1 MLLLTYTAEKRKSD
15 METQMRQRVF
25 TGVVTQMQEH
35 HGIVDQEVHFPMSVV
50 VGRVPLVGEK
60 VLVKAVQDPLKPI
73 SWTAQKVQTLNG
85 QPFKSPPP
93 LLPSMSSNPK
103 PGILGTKPQ
112 PLLKS
117 PKIPPLIP
125 SMQPNPGG
133 MMQMSHHQQ
142 MSWSAPFD
150 GWGAGLKRHAEVM
163 GGRRGGRWE
172 DGGGGPWGGDAMHQK
187 RKRWRAASEE
197 EAPKKSSSI
206 STHSAPLFSC
216 FSRDTQACDYLEL
229 QRRYPHLHLPS
240 NLFHLQ
246 LSWAQSFP
254 LDQPLPLRGPCRFHV
269 GSNQPE
275 SEADVC
281 ESTDDTFSVRV
292 LLFSMPCLEDLYSQC
307 CNLSKGGRASHC
319 TSQKPLFVMVDS
331 GGELRLPGGHWSPKA
346 DGANPAKDGSTLVNT
361 AVRCMKEQTALDL
374 SACTQWHKMAEL
386 RYLSG
391 DKMETVVVL
400 LPDVWKLVPAEED
413 MGTAYHRNSWMV
425 ICHFQKVRL
434 WFFTPPLDSICLSCL
449 CPHCW
454 SPRRLR
460 RGTAVRLS
468 LMAEM
473 FSEMLQRDFGL
484 ELYPVSGAVSRRAPA
499 SKRTAAL
506 SWYTRLHTCAILED
520 ELKKTD
526 KQTAKKKGLMDAKK
540 RKLKEKE
547 GERETEDET
556 EPLKESKSGGGDN
569 QPSKDSERPLG
580 WTAQLPRKVLL
591 SWVFF
596 DRQLTGSVREAD
608 LLNILLSLGLFL
620 SPAQAQDL
628 VRKAAV
634 GGLCLYRNLCSR
646 WSDADQTDGSISAE
660 GNKAMLPGQ
669 ACKERAS
676 ARRTANTD
684 LVNYR
689 GNVINLPNLLQTLE
703 SSKEAQRELEKCVAT
718 LQARLEA
725 AEARQAST
733 EQEQGH
739 QKELKRKLEKAETL
753 NRTYEKSLR
762 ENSGQMISVIEKM
775 QRMVE
780 QTTALTNANVQERMR
795 EGVKDAHKLIGW

>member
-1 MLLLTYTAEKRKSD
+1 
-15 METQMRQRVF
+15 MRQRVF

-35 HGIVDQEVHFPMSVV
+35 HGIVDQEVHFPVSVV

-93 LLPSMSSNPK
+93 LLPSMSSNLK

-125 SMQPNPGG
+125 SMQPNPG

-142 MSWSAPFD
+142 MSWSGPFD
-150 GWGAGLKRHAEVM
+150 GWAGGRKRHAEVM

-187 RKRWRAASEE
+187 RKRWRPASEE
-197 EAPKKSSSI
+197 EAPKKSSSV
-206 STHSAPLFSC
+206 STHSAPLFSS

-229 QRRYPHLHLPS
+229 QRRYPNLHLSS

-246 LSWAQSFP
+246 LSWTQSFP
-254 LDQPLPLRGPCRFHV
+254 LEHPLPLRGPCHFHV

-275 SEADVC
+275 READVC
-281 ESTDDTFSVRV
+281 ESTDDAFSVRV
-292 LLFSMPCLEDLYSQC
+292 LLFSVPGLEDLYSQC
-307 CNLSKGGRASHC
+307 CNLSKEAVHP
-319 TSQKPLFVMVDS
+319 TALLKFVMVDS

-346 DGANPAKDGSTLVNT
+346 DGAHPAKDSSTLVNT
-361 AVRCMKEQTALDL
+361 AVRCIKDQTALDL

-386 RYLSG
+386 RYLFG
-391 DKMETVVVL
+391 DKIETVVVL
-400 LPDVWKLVPAEED
+400 LPDVWNLVPAEED
-413 MGTAYHRNSWMV
+413 WAKLR
-425 ICHFQKVRL
+425 QKTLDGDLSLPEAPSVVFHPSAGL
-434 WFFTPPLDSICLSCL
+434 NLSVVSLSSLLEPQTPQTRDSCE
-449 CPHCW
+449 
-454 SPRRLR
+454 
-460 RGTAVRLS
+460 VS

-484 ELYPVSGAVSRRAPA
+484 QLYQCLCRLPQDPSVPLTGVKEDSSAPM
-499 SKRTAAL
+499 
-506 SWYTRLHTCAILED
+506 ED
-520 ELKKTD
+520 EPKKSD
-526 KQTAKKKGLMDAKK
+526 KQTGKKKGLIDAKK
-540 RKLKEKE
+540 RKPKEKDE
-547 GERETEDET
+547 ERETEYKTHVDET
-556 EPLKESKSGGGDN
+556 EKQSEHLKESKSQSLGGDGQSSSASDT

-596 DRQLTGSVREAD
+596 DRQLTGSLREQD
-608 LLNILLSLGLFL
+608 LINILLSLGLFL

-646 WSDADQTDGSISAE
+646 WSDADQTDSSASAE

-669 ACKERAS
+669 SCKDGAS
-676 ARRTANTD
+676 AHRTANTD

-703 SSKEAQRELEKCVAT
+703 SSKATQRELEKCVSA

-725 AEARQAST
+725 AEARKASN
-733 EQEQGH
+733 ESEQGH
-739 QKELKRKLEKAETL
+739 QNELKRKLEKSETL
-753 NRTYEKSLR
+753 NKTYEKTLR
-762 ENSGQMISVIEKM
+762 ENSSQMISVIEKM
-775 QRMVE
+775 QKMVE
-780 QTTALTNANVQERMR
+780 QTSALTNA
-795 EGVKDAHKLIGW
+795 GKDEKA

>member
-1 MLLLTYTAEKRKSD
+1 

-35 HGIVDQEVHFPMSVV
+35 HGIVDQEVHFPVSVV

-85 QPFKSPPP
+85 QP
-93 LLPSMSSNPK
+93 
-103 PGILGTKPQ
+103 GILGTKPQ

-133 MMQMSHHQQ
+133 MIQMSHHQQ
-142 MSWSAPFD
+142 MPWNGPFD
-150 GWGAGLKRHAEVM
+150 GWGGGRKRHAEIM

-172 DGGGGPWGGDAMHQK
+172 DGGGGPWGSDAMHQK

-197 EAPKKSSSI
+197 EVPKKSSSVT
-206 STHSAPLFSC
+206 THSAPLFSC

-229 QRRYPHLHLPS
+229 QRRYPHLHLTP

-246 LSWAQSFP
+246 LSWTESFP
-254 LDQPLPLRGPCRFHV
+254 PDQPLPLRGPCHFHI

-275 SEADVC
+275 TKPDAC
-281 ESTDDTFSVRV
+281 ESTDATFAVKV

-307 CNLSKGGRASHC
+307 CNLLKDGQ
-319 TSQKPLFVMVDS
+319 TQKEAVHPTTLLKFMLVDS
-331 GGELRLPGGHWSPKA
+331 GGELRLPGGLWSPKA
-346 DGANPAKDGSTLVNT
+346 DGANPIKDSLTLVNA
-361 AVRCMKEQTALDL
+361 AVRCIKDQTALDL
-374 SACTQWHKMAEL
+374 SACTQWYKMAEL

-400 LPDVWKLVPAEED
+400 LPDVWNLVPAEED
-413 MGTAYHRNSWMV
+413 WAKLQQKQLDDDLSLPEGPSV
-425 ICHFQKVRL
+425 IFHPSAGLNLSVVSLSSMLEPQSLQTR
-434 WFFTPPLDSICLSCL
+434 DSCE
-449 CPHCW
+449 
-454 SPRRLR
+454 
-460 RGTAVRLS
+460 VS

-484 ELYPVSGAVSRRAPA
+484 QLYQC
-499 SKRTAAL
+499 L
-506 SWYTRLHTCAILED
+506 CRLPQDPSVPLTCVKEDNSTPMED
-520 ELKKTD
+520 EPKTSD
-526 KQTAKKKGLMDAKK
+526 KQPSKKKGLIDAKK
-540 RKLKEKE
+540 RKLKEKDE
-547 GERETEDET
+547 EDVTMTDDSEPGEKQSEH
-556 EPLKESKSGGGDN
+556 LKESKTQSAGGDEQSSSASDN
-569 QPSKDSERPLG
+569 QTSKDSECHLG
-580 WTAQLPRKVLL
+580 WTAELPRKVLL

-596 DRQLTGSVREAD
+596 DRQLTGSLREAD

-620 SPAQAQDL
+620 SPAQTQDL

-646 WSDADQTDGSISAE
+646 WSDCDQTDGRISAE
-660 GNKAMLPGQ
+660 GNKSMLPGQ
-669 ACKERAS
+669 TCKERGS
-676 ARRTANTD
+676 GRRSNSTD

-689 GNVINLPNLLQTLE
+689 GNVINLPNLLQSLE
-703 SSKEAQRELEKCVAT
+703 SSKAAQRELEKCVAT
-718 LQARLEA
+718 LQSRLDA
-725 AEARQAST
+725 AEARQASN
-733 EQEQGH
+733 EQEHGQ
-739 QKELKRKLEKAETL
+739 QKELKKKLEKAETL
-753 NRTYEKSLR
+753 NKTYEKSLR
-762 ENSGQMISVIEKM
+762 ENTGQMISVIEKM

-780 QTTALTNANVQERMR
+780 QTTALTNANA
-795 EGVKDAHKLIGW
+795 GKDEKV

>member
-1 MLLLTYTAEKRKSD
+1 

-35 HGIVDQEVHFPMSVV
+35 HGIVDQEVHFPVSVV

-93 LLPSMSSNPK
+93 LLPSMSSNLK

-142 MSWSAPFD
+142 MSWNGPFD
-150 GWGAGLKRHAEVM
+150 GWGGGRKRHSEVM

-187 RKRWRAASEE
+187 RKRWRAATEE
-197 EAPKKSSSI
+197 EAPKKSSPI
-206 STHSAPLFSC
+206 TTHSAPLFSC

-246 LSWAQSFP
+246 LCWTESFP
-254 LDQPLPLRGPCRFHV
+254 LDQPLTLRGPCHFHV
-269 GSNQPE
+269 GANQPE

-281 ESTDDTFSVRV
+281 ESTDDAFAVRV

-307 CNLSKGGRASHC
+307 CNLSKDGQ
-319 TSQKPLFVMVDS
+319 TQKEAVHPTTLLKFVMVDN

-346 DGANPAKDGSTLVNT
+346 DGANPVKDGSTLVNT
-361 AVRCMKEQTALDL
+361 AVRCIKDQTGLDL

-391 DKMETVVVL
+391 DKMETVVIL
-400 LPDVWKLVPAEED
+400 MPDVWNLVPAED
-413 MGTAYHRNSWMV
+413 DWAKLR
-425 ICHFQKVRL
+425 QKQ
-434 WFFTPPLDSICLSCL
+434 LD
-449 CPHCW
+449 
-454 SPRRLR
+454 
-460 RGTAVRLS
+460 GDLS
-468 LMAEM
+468 LPEAPSVVFHPSAGVNLSVVSLLSLLEPQTPQTRDSCEVSLMVEM

-484 ELYPVSGAVSRRAPA
+484 QLYQCLSRLPQGLSVPPTGVKEENSAPM
-499 SKRTAAL
+499 
-506 SWYTRLHTCAILED
+506 ED
-520 ELKKTD
+520 EPKKSD
-526 KQTAKKKGLMDAKK
+526 KQTAKKKGLIDAKK
-540 RKLKEKE
+540 RKLKEKDE
-547 GERETEDET
+547 ERETEDET
-556 EPLKESKSGGGDN
+556 EAAEKQSEHLKESKTHSAGGDGQSNSASDN

-580 WTAQLPRKVLL
+580 WTAELPHKVLL

-596 DRQLTGSVREAD
+596 DRQLTGSLREAD
-608 LLNILLSLGLFL
+608 LINILLSLGLFL
-620 SPAQAQDL
+620 SPAQVQDL
-628 VRKAAV
+628 VRKTAV

-646 WSDADQTDGSISAE
+646 WSDADQTDASVSTE
-660 GNKAMLPGQ
+660 GNKAMLAGQ
-669 ACKERAS
+669 PCKERAS
-676 ARRTANTD
+676 ARRTSNTD
-684 LVNYR
+684 LINYK

-703 SSKEAQRELEKCVAT
+703 SSKATQRELEKCVAT
-718 LQARLEA
+718 LQSRLEA
-725 AEARQAST
+725 AEARQASN
-733 EQEQGH
+733 EQEQGQ

-753 NRTYEKSLR
+753 NKTYEKSLR
-762 ENSGQMISVIEKM
+762 ENSSQMTSVIEKM
-775 QRMVE
+775 QKMVE
-780 QTTALTNANVQERMR
+780 QTTALTNANA
-795 EGVKDAHKLIGW
+795 GKDEKA

>member
-1 MLLLTYTAEKRKSD
+1 

-281 ESTDDTFSVRV
+281 ESTDDAFSVRV

-307 CNLSKGGRASHC
+307 CNLSKEAVHP
-319 TSQKPLFVMVDS
+319 TALLKFVMVDS

-374 SACTQWHKMAEL
+374 SACTQHKMAEL

-400 LPDVWKLVPAEED
+400 LPDVWNLVPAEED
-413 MGTAYHRNSWMV
+413 WAQLS
-425 ICHFQKVRL
+425 QKQLDGDLSLPEGPSVVFHPSAGL
-434 WFFTPPLDSICLSCL
+434 NLSVVSLSSLLEPQTPQTRDSCE
-449 CPHCW
+449 
-454 SPRRLR
+454 
-460 RGTAVRLS
+460 VS

-484 ELYPVSGAVSRRAPA
+484 ELYQCLCHLPLGPGVKEDSS
-499 SKRTAAL
+499 AL
-506 SWYTRLHTCAILED
+506 MVH
-520 ELKKTD
+520 
-526 KQTAKKKGLMDAKK
+526 QTAHLCYFTITEIPCLVLLLQTSLSVC
-540 RKLKEKE
+540 LK
-547 GERETEDET
+547 
-556 EPLKESKSGGGDN
+556 
-569 QPSKDSERPLG
+569 ERPLG

-753 NRTYEKSLR
+753 NKTYEKSLR

-780 QTTALTNANVQERMR
+780 QTTALTNANA
-795 EGVKDAHKLIGW
+795 GKDEKA

>member
-1 MLLLTYTAEKRKSD
+1 

-35 HGIVDQEVHFPMSVV
+35 HGIVDQEVHFPVSVV

-85 QPFKSPPP
+85 Q
-93 LLPSMSSNPK
+93 

-142 MSWSAPFD
+142 MSWNGPFD
-150 GWGAGLKRHAEVM
+150 GWGGGRKRHSEVM

-187 RKRWRAASEE
+187 RKRWRAATEE
-197 EAPKKSSSI
+197 EAPKKSSPI
-206 STHSAPLFSC
+206 TTHSAPLFSC

-246 LSWAQSFP
+246 LCWTESFP
-254 LDQPLPLRGPCRFHV
+254 LDQPLTLRGPCHFHV
-269 GSNQPE
+269 GANQPE

-281 ESTDDTFSVRV
+281 ESTDDAFAVRV

-307 CNLSKGGRASHC
+307 CNLSKDGQ
-319 TSQKPLFVMVDS
+319 TQKEAVHPTTLLKFVMVDN

-346 DGANPAKDGSTLVNT
+346 DGANPVKDGSTLVNT
-361 AVRCMKEQTALDL
+361 AVRCIKDQTGLDL

-391 DKMETVVVL
+391 DKMETVVIL
-400 LPDVWKLVPAEED
+400 MPDVWNLVPAED
-413 MGTAYHRNSWMV
+413 DWAKLR
-425 ICHFQKVRL
+425 QKQ
-434 WFFTPPLDSICLSCL
+434 LD
-449 CPHCW
+449 
-454 SPRRLR
+454 
-460 RGTAVRLS
+460 GDLS
-468 LMAEM
+468 LPEAPSVVFHPSAGVNLSVVSLLSLLEPQTPQTRDSCEVSLMVEM

-484 ELYPVSGAVSRRAPA
+484 QLYQCLSRLPQGLSVPPTGVKEENSAPM
-499 SKRTAAL
+499 
-506 SWYTRLHTCAILED
+506 ED
-520 ELKKTD
+520 EPKKSD
-526 KQTAKKKGLMDAKK
+526 KQTAKKKGLIDAKK
-540 RKLKEKE
+540 RKLKEKDE
-547 GERETEDET
+547 ERETEDET
-556 EPLKESKSGGGDN
+556 EAAEKQSEHLKESKTHSAGGDGQSNSASDN

-580 WTAQLPRKVLL
+580 WTAELPHKVLL

-596 DRQLTGSVREAD
+596 DRQLTGSLREAD
-608 LLNILLSLGLFL
+608 LINILLSLGLFL
-620 SPAQAQDL
+620 SPAQVQDL
-628 VRKAAV
+628 VRKTAV

-646 WSDADQTDGSISAE
+646 WSDADQTDASVSTE
-660 GNKAMLPGQ
+660 GNKAMLAGQ
-669 ACKERAS
+669 PCKERAS
-676 ARRTANTD
+676 ARRTSNTD
-684 LVNYR
+684 LINYK

-703 SSKEAQRELEKCVAT
+703 SSKATQRELEKCVAT
-718 LQARLEA
+718 LQSRLEA
-725 AEARQAST
+725 AEARQASN
-733 EQEQGH
+733 EQEQGQ

-753 NRTYEKSLR
+753 NKTYEKSLR
-762 ENSGQMISVIEKM
+762 ENSSQMTSVIEKM
-775 QRMVE
+775 QKMVE
-780 QTTALTNANVQERMR
+780 QTTALTNANA
-795 EGVKDAHKLIGW
+795 GKDEKA

>member
-1 MLLLTYTAEKRKSD
+1 

-35 HGIVDQEVHFPMSVV
+35 HGIVDQEVHFPVSVV

-142 MSWSAPFD
+142 MSWNGPFD
-150 GWGAGLKRHAEVM
+150 GWGGGLKRHAEVM

-206 STHSAPLFSC
+206 STHSAPLFTC

-246 LSWAQSFP
+246 LSWTESFP
-254 LDQPLPLRGPCRFHV
+254 LDQPLPLRGPCHFHV

-281 ESTDDTFSVRV
+281 ESTDDAFSVRV

-307 CNLSKGGRASHC
+307 CNLSKDGRM
-319 TSQKPLFVMVDS
+319 QKEAVHPTTLLKFVMVDS
-331 GGELRLPGGHWSPKA
+331 GGELRLPGGHWSPKV

-361 AVRCMKEQTALDL
+361 AVRCIKEQTALDL

-391 DKMETVVVL
+391 DKMQTVVVL
-400 LPDVWKLVPAEED
+400 LPDVWNLVPAEED
-413 MGTAYHRNSWMV
+413 WAKLP
-425 ICHFQKVRL
+425 QKQLDGDLSLPEGPSVVFHPSAGL
-434 WFFTPPLDSICLSCL
+434 NLSVVSLSSLLEPQTPQTRDSCE
-449 CPHCW
+449 
-454 SPRRLR
+454 
-460 RGTAVRLS
+460 VS

-484 ELYPVSGAVSRRAPA
+484 ELYQCLCRLPQDPGIKEDNSAPM
-499 SKRTAAL
+499 
-506 SWYTRLHTCAILED
+506 ED
-520 ELKKTD
+520 EPKKTD
-526 KQTAKKKGLMDAKK
+526 KQTAKKKGLIDAKK
-540 RKLKEKE
+540 RKLKEKD
-547 GERETEDET
+547 GERETEDGALTDET
-556 EPLKESKSGGGDN
+556 VFQPVQSEHLKESKSQSAGGDN

-580 WTAQLPRKVLL
+580 WTAELPRKVLL

-596 DRQLTGSVREAD
+596 DRQLTGSLRKAD

-646 WSDADQTDGSISAE
+646 WSDADRTDGSISAE

-676 ARRTANTD
+676 ARRTGNTD

-703 SSKEAQRELEKCVAT
+703 SSKAAQRELEKCVAA
-718 LQARLEA
+718 LQSRLEA
-725 AEARQAST
+725 AEARQASN
-733 EQEQGH
+733 EQEQAH

-753 NRTYEKSLR
+753 NKTYEKSLR

-780 QTTALTNANVQERMR
+780 QTTALTSA
-795 EGVKDAHKLIGW
+795 GKDKKA

>member
-1 MLLLTYTAEKRKSD
+1 

-35 HGIVDQEVHFPMSVV
+35 HGIVDQEVHFPVSVV

-142 MSWSAPFD
+142 MSWNGPFD
-150 GWGAGLKRHAEVM
+150 GWGGGLKRHAEVM

-172 DGGGGPWGGDAMHQK
+172 DGGGGPWGGDTMHQK

-206 STHSAPLFSC
+206 STHSAPLFTC

-246 LSWAQSFP
+246 LSWTESFP
-254 LDQPLPLRGPCRFHV
+254 LDQPLPLRGPCHFHV

-281 ESTDDTFSVRV
+281 ESTDDAFSVRV

-307 CNLSKGGRASHC
+307 CNLSKDGR
-319 TSQKPLFVMVDS
+319 TQKEAVHPTTLLKFVMVDS

-361 AVRCMKEQTALDL
+361 AVRCIKEQTALDL

-400 LPDVWKLVPAEED
+400 LPDVWNLVPAEED
-413 MGTAYHRNSWMV
+413 WAKLPQKQLDGDLSLPEGPVSKNGPLYALLSWLTA
-425 ICHFQKVRL
+425 
-434 WFFTPPLDSICLSCL
+434 LSC
-449 CPHCW
+449 CYQ
-454 SPRRLR
+454 
-460 RGTAVRLS
+460 VS

-484 ELYPVSGAVSRRAPA
+484 ELYQCLCRLPQDPGVKEDNSAPM
-499 SKRTAAL
+499 
-506 SWYTRLHTCAILED
+506 ED
-520 ELKKTD
+520 EPKNTD
-526 KQTAKKKGLMDAKK
+526 KQTAKKKGLIDAKK
-540 RKLKEKE
+540 RKLKEKD
-547 GERETEDET
+547 GERETEDGALTDET
-556 EPLKESKSGGGDN
+556 EPAGKQSEHLKESKSQSAGGDN

-580 WTAQLPRKVLL
+580 WTAELPRKVLL

-596 DRQLTGSVREAD
+596 DRQLTGSLREAD

-646 WSDADQTDGSISAE
+646 WSDADRTDGSISAE

-676 ARRTANTD
+676 ARRTGNTD

-703 SSKEAQRELEKCVAT
+703 SSKAAQRELEKCVAA
-718 LQARLEA
+718 LQSRLEA
-725 AEARQAST
+725 AEARQASN

-753 NRTYEKSLR
+753 NKTYEKSLR

-780 QTTALTNANVQERMR
+780 QTTALTNANA
-795 EGVKDAHKLIGW
+795 GKDEKA

>member
-1 MLLLTYTAEKRKSD
+1 

-35 HGIVDQEVHFPMSVV
+35 HGIVDQEVHFPVSVV

-93 LLPSMSSNPK
+93 LLPSMSSNLK

-142 MSWSAPFD
+142 MSWNGPFD
-150 GWGAGLKRHAEVM
+150 GWGGGRKRHSEVM

-187 RKRWRAASEE
+187 RKRWRATSEE
-197 EAPKKSSSI
+197 EMPKKSSPVT
-206 STHSAPLFSC
+206 THSTPLFSC

-246 LSWAQSFP
+246 LSWTESFP
-254 LDQPLPLRGPCRFHV
+254 LDQPLMLRGPCQFHV

-281 ESTDDTFSVRV
+281 ESTDDAFAVRV
-292 LLFSMPCLEDLYSQC
+292 LLFSLPCLEDLYSQC
-307 CNLSKGGRASHC
+307 CNLSKDGQTQKEAVHP
-319 TSQKPLFVMVDS
+319 TSLLKFLMVDN

-346 DGANPAKDGSTLVNT
+346 DGANPVKDSSTLVNT
-361 AVRCMKEQTALDL
+361 AVRCIKDQTALDL

-400 LPDVWKLVPAEED
+400 MPDVWNLVPAEED
-413 MGTAYHRNSWMV
+413 WAKLR
-425 ICHFQKVRL
+425 QKQ
-434 WFFTPPLDSICLSCL
+434 LD
-449 CPHCW
+449 
-454 SPRRLR
+454 
-460 RGTAVRLS
+460 GDLS
-468 LMAEM
+468 LPEGPSVVFHPSTGVNLSVMSLASLVEPQM
-473 FSEMLQRDFGL
+473 PQTRDSCEF
-484 ELYPVSGAVSRRAPA
+484 P
-499 SKRTAAL
+499 
-506 SWYTRLHTCAILED
+506 I
-520 ELKKTD
+520 
-526 KQTAKKKGLMDAKK
+526 
-540 RKLKEKE
+540 
-547 GERETEDET
+547 
-556 EPLKESKSGGGDN
+556 
-569 QPSKDSERPLG
+569 
-580 WTAQLPRKVLL
+580 
-591 SWVFF
+591 
-596 DRQLTGSVREAD
+596 
-608 LLNILLSLGLFL
+608 
-620 SPAQAQDL
+620 SPQAQDL

-634 GGLCLYRNLCSR
+634 SGLCLYRNLCSR
-646 WSDADQTDGSISAE
+646 WSDADQTDGSVTAE
-660 GNKAMLPGQ
+660 GNKAMLASQP
-669 ACKERAS
+669 CKERAS
-676 ARRTANTD
+676 ARRTSNTD

-703 SSKEAQRELEKCVAT
+703 SSKATQRELEKCVAAM
-718 LQARLEA
+718 QSRLEA
-725 AEARQAST
+725 AEARQASN
-733 EQEQGH
+733 EQEQGQ

-753 NRTYEKSLR
+753 NKTYEKSLR

-780 QTTALTNANVQERMR
+780 QTTALTNANA
-795 EGVKDAHKLIGW
+795 GKDEKS

>member
-1 MLLLTYTAEKRKSD
+1 

-35 HGIVDQEVHFPMSVV
+35 HGIVDQEVHFPVSVV

-142 MSWSAPFD
+142 MSWNGPFD
-150 GWGAGLKRHAEVM
+150 GWGGGLKRHAEVM

-197 EAPKKSSSI
+197 EVPKKSSSI
-206 STHSAPLFSC
+206 STHSAPLFTC

-246 LSWAQSFP
+246 LSWTESFP
-254 LDQPLPLRGPCRFHV
+254 LDQPLPLRGPCHFHV

-281 ESTDDTFSVRV
+281 ESTDDAFSVRV

-307 CNLSKGGRASHC
+307 CNLSKDGR
-319 TSQKPLFVMVDS
+319 TQKEAVHPTTLLKFVMVDS

-361 AVRCMKEQTALDL
+361 AVRCIKEQTALDL
-374 SACTQWHKMAEL
+374 SACTQWHKVAEL

-391 DKMETVVVL
+391 DKMQTVVVL
-400 LPDVWKLVPAEED
+400 LPDVWNLVPAEED
-413 MGTAYHRNSWMV
+413 WAKLP
-425 ICHFQKVRL
+425 QKQ
-434 WFFTPPLDSICLSCL
+434 LD
-449 CPHCW
+449 
-454 SPRRLR
+454 
-460 RGTAVRLS
+460 GDLS
-468 LMAEM
+468 LPEGPSVV
-473 FSEMLQRDFGL
+473 FHPSTGLNLSVVSLSSLLEPQTPQTRDSC
-484 ELYPVSGAVSRRAPA
+484 E
-499 SKRTAAL
+499 
-506 SWYTRLHTCAILED
+506 ED
-520 ELKKTD
+520 EPKNTD
-526 KQTAKKKGLMDAKK
+526 KLTAKKKGLIDAKK
-540 RKLKEKE
+540 RKLKEKD
-547 GERETEDET
+547 GERETEDGALTDET
-556 EPLKESKSGGGDN
+556 EPAGKQSEHLKESKSQSAGGDN
-569 QPSKDSERPLG
+569 QPSKDSDRPLG
-580 WTAQLPRKVLL
+580 WTAELPRKVLL

-596 DRQLTGSVREAD
+596 DRQLTGSLREAD

-646 WSDADQTDGSISAE
+646 WSDADRTDGSISAE

-676 ARRTANTD
+676 ARRTGNTD

-703 SSKEAQRELEKCVAT
+703 SSKAAQRELEKCVAA
-718 LQARLEA
+718 LQSRLEA
-725 AEARQAST
+725 AEARQASN
-733 EQEQGH
+733 EQEQAH

-753 NRTYEKSLR
+753 NKTYEKSLR
-762 ENSGQMISVIEKM
+762 ENSVQMISVIEKM

-780 QTTALTNANVQERMR
+780 QTTALTNA
-795 EGVKDAHKLIGW
+795 GKDEKA

>member
-1 MLLLTYTAEKRKSD
+1 MHQE
-15 METQMRQRVF
+15 EMRQRVF

-35 HGIVDQEVHFPMSVV
+35 HGIVDQEVHFPVSVV

-93 LLPSMSSNPK
+93 LLPSMSSNLK

-142 MSWSAPFD
+142 MSWSGPFD
-150 GWGAGLKRHAEVM
+150 GWAGGRKRHAEVM

-197 EAPKKSSSI
+197 EVPKKSSSI

-246 LSWAQSFP
+246 LSWTESFP
-254 LDQPLPLRGPCRFHV
+254 LDQPLPLRGPCHFHL

-281 ESTDDTFSVRV
+281 ESTDDAFSVRV

-307 CNLSKGGRASHC
+307 CNLSKEAVHP
-319 TSQKPLFVMVDS
+319 TALLKFVMVDS

-346 DGANPAKDGSTLVNT
+346 DGANPGKDGSTLVNT

-391 DKMETVVVL
+391 DKIETVVVL
-400 LPDVWKLVPAEED
+400 LPDVWNLVPAEED
-413 MGTAYHRNSWMV
+413 WAKLRQKQLDGDLSLLEGPSVVFHPSAGLNLSIVSLSSLLEPQTPQTRNSCEV
-425 ICHFQKVRL
+425 
-434 WFFTPPLDSICLSCL
+434 
-449 CPHCW
+449 
-454 SPRRLR
+454 
-460 RGTAVRLS
+460 S

-484 ELYPVSGAVSRRAPA
+484 QLYQCLCRLPQGPSVPLTGVKEENSAPM
-499 SKRTAAL
+499 
-506 SWYTRLHTCAILED
+506 ED
-520 ELKKTD
+520 ESKKSD
-526 KQTAKKKGLMDAKK
+526 KQTAKKKGLIDAKK
-540 RKLKEKE
+540 RKLKEKDE
-547 GERETEDET
+547 ERETEDKAQMEET
-556 EPLKESKSGGGDN
+556 EPAGKQSEHLKESKSQSAGGDGQSSSASDT

-596 DRQLTGSVREAD
+596 DRQLTGSLREAD
-608 LLNILLSLGLFL
+608 LVNILLSLGLFL

-646 WSDADQTDGSISAE
+646 WSDAGQTDSSASAE

-669 ACKERAS
+669 SCKERAS

-703 SSKEAQRELEKCVAT
+703 SSKAAHRELEKCVAA
-718 LQARLEA
+718 LQSGLEA
-725 AEARQAST
+725 AEARKTSNES
-733 EQEQGH
+733 EQCQ
-739 QKELKRKLEKAETL
+739 QKELKRKLEKSETL
-753 NRTYEKSLR
+753 NKTYEKSLR
-762 ENSGQMISVIEKM
+762 ENSSQMISVIEKM

-780 QTTALTNANVQERMR
+780 QTTALTNANA
-795 EGVKDAHKLIGW
+795 GKDEKA

>member
-1 MLLLTYTAEKRKSD
+1 
-15 METQMRQRVF
+15 
-25 TGVVTQMQEH
+25 
-35 HGIVDQEVHFPMSVV
+35 
-50 VGRVPLVGEK
+50 
-60 VLVKAVQDPLKPI
+60 
-73 SWTAQKVQTLNG
+73 
-85 QPFKSPPP
+85 
-93 LLPSMSSNPK
+93 MSSNPK

-142 MSWSAPFD
+142 MSWNGPFE
-150 GWGAGLKRHAEVM
+150 GWGGGRKRHAEVM

-187 RKRWRAASEE
+187 RKRWRAVLEE
-197 EAPKKSSSI
+197 EAPKKSSSM
-206 STHSAPLFSC
+206 STHSTPLFSC
-216 FSRDTQACDYLEL
+216 FSRNTQACDYLEL
-229 QRRYPHLHLPS
+229 QRRYPHLHLPF

-246 LSWAQSFP
+246 QSWTESFP
-254 LDQPLPLRGPCRFHV
+254 LDQPFLLRGPCHFHV

-275 SEADVC
+275 SQADVC
-281 ESTDDTFSVRV
+281 ESTDEAFSVRV

-307 CNLSKGGRASHC
+307 CNLSKDGQM
-319 TSQKPLFVMVDS
+319 QKEAVHPTTLLKFVMVDS

-346 DGANPAKDGSTLVNT
+346 DGANPVKDSSTLVNT
-361 AVRCMKEQTALDL
+361 ALRCIKEQTALDL

-400 LPDVWKLVPAEED
+400 LPDVWNLVPAEED
-413 MGTAYHRNSWMV
+413 WAKLR
-425 ICHFQKVRL
+425 QKQLDGDLSHPEGPSVVFHPSTGL
-434 WFFTPPLDSICLSCL
+434 NLSVVSLSSLLEPQTPQTRDSCE
-449 CPHCW
+449 
-454 SPRRLR
+454 
-460 RGTAVRLS
+460 VS

-484 ELYPVSGAVSRRAPA
+484 ELYQCLCRLPQGPSVKEDNSAPM
-499 SKRTAAL
+499 
-506 SWYTRLHTCAILED
+506 ED
-520 ELKKTD
+520 EPKKTD
-526 KQTAKKKGLMDAKK
+526 KQTAKKKGLIDAKK
-540 RKLKEKE
+540 RKLKEKD
-547 GERETEDET
+547 GERETEDAALTDET
-556 EPLKESKSGGGDN
+556 EPAGKQSEHLKESKSQSTGGDGQSSSASDN

-580 WTAQLPRKVLL
+580 WTPELPRKVLL

-596 DRQLTGSVREAD
+596 DRQLTGSLREAD

-646 WSDADQTDGSISAE
+646 WSDADRTDGSISAE

-669 ACKERAS
+669 TCKERAS
-676 ARRTANTD
+676 ARRTGNTD

-703 SSKEAQRELEKCVAT
+703 SSKAAQRDLEKCVAA
-718 LQARLEA
+718 LQSRLEA
-725 AEARQAST
+725 AEAMQASN
-733 EQEQGH
+733 EQEQGQ
-739 QKELKRKLEKAETL
+739 QKELKKKLEKAETL
-753 NRTYEKSLR
+753 NKTYEKSLR
-762 ENSGQMISVIEKM
+762 ENSSQMISVIEKM

-780 QTTALTNANVQERMR
+780 QTTALANANA
-795 EGVKDAHKLIGW
+795 GKDEKA

>member
-1 MLLLTYTAEKRKSD
+1 MPLMRNAMTEDKQKQQRGGKTEPERKI
-15 METQMRQRVF
+15 QMRQRVF

-35 HGIVDQEVHFPMSVV
+35 HGIVDQEVHFPVSVV

-133 MMQMSHHQQ
+133 MMQMS
-142 MSWSAPFD
+142 WSGPFD
-150 GWGAGLKRHAEVM
+150 GWAGGRKRHAEVM

-172 DGGGGPWGGDAMHQK
+172 DSGGGPWGGDTMHQK

-197 EAPKKSSSI
+197 EAPKKSSSV
-206 STHSAPLFSC
+206 STHSAPLFSS

-246 LSWAQSFP
+246 LSWTESFP
-254 LDQPLPLRGPCRFHV
+254 LDQPLPLRGPCHFHV
-269 GSNQPE
+269 GANQPE

-281 ESTDDTFSVRV
+281 ESTDDAFAVRV

-307 CNLSKGGRASHC
+307 CNLSKEAVHP
-319 TSQKPLFVMVDS
+319 TTLLKFVMLDS

-346 DGANPAKDGSTLVNT
+346 DGANPVKDGSTLVNT
-361 AVRCMKEQTALDL
+361 AVRCIKDQTALDL

-400 LPDVWKLVPAEED
+400 LPDVWNLVPAEED
-413 MGTAYHRNSWMV
+413 WAKLP
-425 ICHFQKVRL
+425 QKQ
-434 WFFTPPLDSICLSCL
+434 LDGDLSL
-449 CPHCW
+449 PEGPSEW
-454 SPRRLR
+454 K
-460 RGTAVRLS
+460 VS

-484 ELYPVSGAVSRRAPA
+484 ELYQCMCRLPQGPSVKEDNSAP
-499 SKRTAAL
+499 K
-506 SWYTRLHTCAILED
+506 ED
-520 ELKKTD
+520 EPKKSD
-526 KQTAKKKGLMDAKK
+526 KQTTKKKGLIDVKK
-540 RKLKEKE
+540 RKLKEKDE
-547 GERETEDET
+547 ERETEDMAQTVET
-556 EPLKESKSGGGDN
+556 DPSEKQSEHLRESKTLSAGGDGQSASDT
-569 QPSKDSERPLG
+569 QPSKNSERPLG
-580 WTAQLPRKVLL
+580 WTAELPRKVLL

-596 DRQLTGSVREAD
+596 DRQLTGSLREAD
-608 LLNILLSLGLFL
+608 LINILLSLGLFL
-620 SPAQAQDL
+620 NPAQAQDL

-646 WSDADQTDGSISAE
+646 WSDADRTDSSISAE

-669 ACKERAS
+669 SCKDRAS
-676 ARRTANTD
+676 ARRTGNTD

-689 GNVINLPNLLQTLE
+689 GNVINLPNLLQMLE
-703 SSKEAQRELEKCVAT
+703 SSKEAQRELEKCVAA
-718 LQARLEA
+718 LQSRLEA
-725 AEARQAST
+725 AEARKVSN
-733 EQEQGH
+733 EQEQGQ
-739 QKELKRKLEKAETL
+739 QKELKRKLEKSETL
-753 NRTYEKSLR
+753 NKTYEKSLR
-762 ENSGQMISVIEKM
+762 ENSSQMISVIEKM

-780 QTTALTNANVQERMR
+780 QTTTLTNANA
-795 EGVKDAHKLIGW
+795 GKDEKA

>member
-1 MLLLTYTAEKRKSD
+1 
-15 METQMRQRVF
+15 MRQRVF

-35 HGIVDQEVHFPMSVV
+35 HGIVDQEVHFPVSVV

-93 LLPSMSSNPK
+93 LLPSMSSNLK

-142 MSWSAPFD
+142 MSWNGPFD
-150 GWGAGLKRHAEVM
+150 GWGGGRKRHSEVM

-187 RKRWRAASEE
+187 RKRWRAATEE
-197 EAPKKSSSI
+197 EAPKKSSPI
-206 STHSAPLFSC
+206 TTHSAPLFSC

-246 LSWAQSFP
+246 LCWTESFP
-254 LDQPLPLRGPCRFHV
+254 LDQPLTLRGPCHFHV
-269 GSNQPE
+269 GANQPE

-281 ESTDDTFSVRV
+281 ESTDDAFAVRV

-307 CNLSKGGRASHC
+307 CNLSKDGQ
-319 TSQKPLFVMVDS
+319 TQKEAVHPTTLLKFVMVDN

-346 DGANPAKDGSTLVNT
+346 DGANPVKDGSTLVNT
-361 AVRCMKEQTALDL
+361 AVRCIKDQTGLDL

-391 DKMETVVVL
+391 DKMETVVIL
-400 LPDVWKLVPAEED
+400 MPDVWNLVPAED
-413 MGTAYHRNSWMV
+413 DWAKLR
-425 ICHFQKVRL
+425 QKQ
-434 WFFTPPLDSICLSCL
+434 LD
-449 CPHCW
+449 
-454 SPRRLR
+454 
-460 RGTAVRLS
+460 GDLS
-468 LMAEM
+468 LPEAPSVVFHPSAGVNLSVVSLLSLLEPQTPQTRDSCEVSLMVEM

-484 ELYPVSGAVSRRAPA
+484 QLYQCLSRLPQGLSVPPTGVKEENSAPM
-499 SKRTAAL
+499 
-506 SWYTRLHTCAILED
+506 ED
-520 ELKKTD
+520 EPKKSD
-526 KQTAKKKGLMDAKK
+526 KQTAKKKGLIDAKK
-540 RKLKEKE
+540 RKLKEKDE
-547 GERETEDET
+547 ERETEDET
-556 EPLKESKSGGGDN
+556 EAAEKQSEHLKESKTHSAGGDGQSNSASDN

-580 WTAQLPRKVLL
+580 WTAELPHKVLL

-596 DRQLTGSVREAD
+596 DRQLTGSLREAD
-608 LLNILLSLGLFL
+608 LINILLSLGLFL
-620 SPAQAQDL
+620 SPAQVQDL
-628 VRKAAV
+628 VRKTAV

-646 WSDADQTDGSISAE
+646 WSDADQTDASVSTE
-660 GNKAMLPGQ
+660 GNKAMLAGQ
-669 ACKERAS
+669 PCKERAS
-676 ARRTANTD
+676 ARRTSNTD
-684 LVNYR
+684 LINYK

-703 SSKEAQRELEKCVAT
+703 SSKATQRELEKCVAT
-718 LQARLEA
+718 LQSRLEA
-725 AEARQAST
+725 AEARQASN
-733 EQEQGH
+733 EQEQGQ

-753 NRTYEKSLR
+753 NKTYEKSLR
-762 ENSGQMISVIEKM
+762 ENSSQMTSVIEKM
-775 QRMVE
+775 QKMVE
-780 QTTALTNANVQERMR
+780 QTTALTNANA
-795 EGVKDAHKLIGW
+795 GKDEKA

>member
-1 MLLLTYTAEKRKSD
+1 
-15 METQMRQRVF
+15 
-25 TGVVTQMQEH
+25 
-35 HGIVDQEVHFPMSVV
+35 
-50 VGRVPLVGEK
+50 
-60 VLVKAVQDPLKPI
+60 
-73 SWTAQKVQTLNG
+73 
-85 QPFKSPPP
+85 
-93 LLPSMSSNPK
+93 MSSNPK

-229 QRRYPHLHLPS
+229 QRRYSHLHLPS

-246 LSWAQSFP
+246 LSWTQSFP

-281 ESTDDTFSVRV
+281 ESTDDAFSVRV

-307 CNLSKGGRASHC
+307 CNLSK
-319 TSQKPLFVMVDS
+319 
-331 GGELRLPGGHWSPKA
+331 E
-346 DGANPAKDGSTLVNT
+346 
-361 AVRCMKEQTALDL
+361 AVHPTALL
-374 SACTQWHKMAEL
+374 KVRAFSPQHKMAEL

-400 LPDVWKLVPAEED
+400 LPDVWNLVPAEED
-413 MGTAYHRNSWMV
+413 WAQLS
-425 ICHFQKVRL
+425 QKQLDGDLSLPEGPSVVFHPSAGL
-434 WFFTPPLDSICLSCL
+434 NLSVVSLSSLLEPQTPQTRDSCE
-449 CPHCW
+449 
-454 SPRRLR
+454 
-460 RGTAVRLS
+460 VS

-484 ELYPVSGAVSRRAPA
+484 ELYQCLCRLPQGPGVKEDSS
-499 SKRTAAL
+499 AL
-506 SWYTRLHTCAILED
+506 MED

-526 KQTAKKKGLMDAKK
+526 KQTAKKKGLIDAKK

-569 QPSKDSERPLG
+569 QPSKDSVRNHIS
-580 WTAQLPRKVLL
+580 LL
-591 SWVFF
+591 H
-596 DRQLTGSVREAD
+596 
-608 LLNILLSLGLFL
+608 
-620 SPAQAQDL
+620 QAQDL

-676 ARRTANTD
+676 ARRTTNTD

-703 SSKEAQRELEKCVAT
+703 SSKAAQCELEKCVAT
-718 LQARLEA
+718 LQARL
-725 AEARQAST
+725 
-733 EQEQGH
+733 G
-739 QKELKRKLEKAETL
+739 ETGML
-753 NRTYEKSLR
+753 WR
-762 ENSGQMISVIEKM
+762 NSSHKY
-775 QRMVE
+775 
-780 QTTALTNANVQERMR
+780 AANV
-795 EGVKDAHKLIGW
+795 LIPSKM

>member
-1 MLLLTYTAEKRKSD
+1 

-229 QRRYPHLHLPS
+229 QRRYSHLHLPS

-246 LSWAQSFP
+246 LSWTQSFP

-281 ESTDDTFSVRV
+281 ESTDDAFSVRV

-307 CNLSKGGRASHC
+307 CNLSKEAVHP
-319 TSQKPLFVMVDS
+319 TALLKFVMVDS

-400 LPDVWKLVPAEED
+400 LPDVWNLVPAEED
-413 MGTAYHRNSWMV
+413 WAQLS
-425 ICHFQKVRL
+425 QKQLDGDLSLPEGPSVVFHPSAGL
-434 WFFTPPLDSICLSCL
+434 NLSVVSLSSLLEPQTPQTRDSCE
-449 CPHCW
+449 
-454 SPRRLR
+454 
-460 RGTAVRLS
+460 VS

-484 ELYPVSGAVSRRAPA
+484 ELYQCLCRLPQGPGVKEDSS
-499 SKRTAAL
+499 AL
-506 SWYTRLHTCAILED
+506 MED

-526 KQTAKKKGLMDAKK
+526 KQTAKKKGLIDAKK

-676 ARRTANTD
+676 ARRTTNTD

-703 SSKEAQRELEKCVAT
+703 SSKAAQCELEKCVAT

-733 EQEQGH
+733 EQEQAH

-780 QTTALTNANVQERMR
+780 QTTALTNANA
-795 EGVKDAHKLIGW
+795 GKDEKA

>member
-1 MLLLTYTAEKRKSD
+1 

-35 HGIVDQEVHFPMSVV
+35 HGIVDQEVHFPVSVV

-60 VLVKAVQDPLKPI
+60 VLVKAVQDPLKPV

-93 LLPSMSSNPK
+93 LLPSMSTNMK

-133 MMQMSHHQQ
+133 MIQMSHHQQ
-142 MSWSAPFD
+142 MPWNGPFD
-150 GWGAGLKRHAEVM
+150 GWGGGRKRHAEIM

-172 DGGGGPWGGDAMHQK
+172 DGGGGPWGSDAMHQK
-187 RKRWRAASEE
+187 RKRWRTASEE
-197 EAPKKSSSI
+197 EVPKKSSSVT
-206 STHSAPLFSC
+206 THSAPLFSC

-229 QRRYPHLHLPS
+229 QRRYPHLHLTS

-246 LSWAQSFP
+246 LSWTESFP
-254 LDQPLPLRGPCRFHV
+254 PDQPLPLRGPCHFHI

-275 SEADVC
+275 TKPDAC
-281 ESTDDTFSVRV
+281 ESTDATFAVKV

-307 CNLSKGGRASHC
+307 CNLSKDVQ
-319 TSQKPLFVMVDS
+319 TQKEAVHPTTLLKFMLVDS
-331 GGELRLPGGHWSPKA
+331 GGELRLPGGLWSPKA
-346 DGANPAKDGSTLVNT
+346 DGANPIKDSLTLVNT
-361 AVRCMKEQTALDL
+361 AVRCIKDQTALDL
-374 SACTQWHKMAEL
+374 SACTQWYKMAEL

-400 LPDVWKLVPAEED
+400 LPDVWNLVPAEED
-413 MGTAYHRNSWMV
+413 WAKLQQKQLDDDLSLPEGPSV
-425 ICHFQKVRL
+425 ILHPSAGLNLSVVSLSSMLEPQSLQTR
-434 WFFTPPLDSICLSCL
+434 DSCE
-449 CPHCW
+449 
-454 SPRRLR
+454 
-460 RGTAVRLS
+460 VS

-484 ELYPVSGAVSRRAPA
+484 QLYQC
-499 SKRTAAL
+499 L
-506 SWYTRLHTCAILED
+506 CRLPQDPSVPLTCVKEDNSTPMED
-520 ELKKTD
+520 EPKTSD
-526 KQTAKKKGLMDAKK
+526 KQPSKKKGLIDARK
-540 RKLKEKE
+540 RKLKEKDE
-547 GERETEDET
+547 EDIT
-556 EPLKESKSGGGDN
+556 MTDDSEPAEKQSEHLKESKTQSAGGDEQSSSASDN
-569 QPSKDSERPLG
+569 QTSKDSECHLG
-580 WTAQLPRKVLL
+580 WTAELPRKVLL

-596 DRQLTGSVREAD
+596 DRQLTGSLREAD

-646 WSDADQTDGSISAE
+646 WSDYDQTDGRISAE

-669 ACKERAS
+669 PCKERGS
-676 ARRTANTD
+676 GRRSNSTD

-689 GNVINLPNLLQTLE
+689 GNVINLPNLLQSLE
-703 SSKEAQRELEKCVAT
+703 SSKAAQRELEKCVAT
-718 LQARLEA
+718 LQSRLDA
-725 AEARQAST
+725 AEARQASN
-733 EQEQGH
+733 EQEHGQ
-739 QKELKRKLEKAETL
+739 QKELKKKLEKAEML
-753 NRTYEKSLR
+753 NKTYEKSLR
-762 ENSGQMISVIEKM
+762 ENTGQMISVIEKM

-780 QTTALTNANVQERMR
+780 QTTALTNANA
-795 EGVKDAHKLIGW
+795 GKDEKL